1 MGDCNPDLVFLVLNV
16 FVWLRNFTLLIKYQ
30 VCVCVCVVVV
40 VGVVVLD
47 LRVGVQI
54 YTVVMEK

>member
-30 VCVCVCVVVV
+30 VCVCVVVVV
-40 VGVVVLD
+40 VVVLD